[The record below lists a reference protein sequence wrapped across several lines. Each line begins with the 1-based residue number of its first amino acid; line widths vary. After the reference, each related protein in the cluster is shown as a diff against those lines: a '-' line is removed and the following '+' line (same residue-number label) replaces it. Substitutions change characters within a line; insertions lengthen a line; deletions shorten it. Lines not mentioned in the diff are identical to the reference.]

1 MKLLIFQSL
10 HTATLNW
17 QEICRRK
24 GIRTDAA
31 VALYMKPVMLRNGKW
46 AIRSLGDDANLMQ
59 DSVEESTPPLLTTV
73 EQLAILKDQR
83 DAVQYAFFRYMEKSI
98 QCDNLARANINSAA
112 INAMTATDAQWPADF
127 AWRCED
133 NTWLPLTRQQ
143 TLGMSA
149 AFGQF
154 LAACF
159 AVFATKSVAIA
170 ARQSVDINTGW
181 PV

>member
-1 MKLLIFQSL
+1 MKLLIFQLLS
-10 HTATLNW
+10 TATLNW

-24 GIRTDAA
+24 GIQADTPA
-31 VALYMKPVMLRNGKW
+31 ALYMKPIMLRDGKW

-59 DSVEESTPPLLTTV
+59 DSVEECSPPLLTPV
-73 EQLAILKDQR
+73 EQLAILKDKR
-83 DAVQYAFFRYMEKSI
+83 DAVQYASFRYMGKSI

-112 INAMTATDAQWPADF
+112 INAMTATDAQWPANF

-133 NTWLPLTRQQ
+133 NTWLPMTRQQ
-143 TLGMSA
+143 TLDMSA

-159 AVFATKSVAIA
+159 AVFATKSDAIEA
-170 ARQSVDINTGW
+170 GQSVDIHIGW

>member
-1 MKLLIFQSL
+1 MRLLIFQSL

-24 GIRTDAA
+24 GIQPDAP
-31 VALYMKPVMLRNGKW
+31 VALHMKPIMLRDGRW

-59 DSVEESTPPLLTTV
+59 DSVEDSTPPLLTAV
-73 EQLAILKDQR
+73 EQQAILKAKR
-83 DAVQYAFFRYMEKSI
+83 DAVQYAAFRYMEKSI

-112 INAMTATDAQWPADF
+112 INAMTATDAQWPANF

-143 TLGMSA
+143 TLDMSA

-159 AVFATKSVAIA
+159 AVFASKSAAIA
-170 ARQSVDINTGW
+170 AGQSVDINTGW